1 MKPKIADEPIEGGA
15 VSIERGAVVGIVQD
29 AVGYR
34 KGKALVTLHL
44 EAYLGAP
51 DPYDAVRIAGTPPI
65 SMRIA
70 GGVHGDIATASI
82 VVNAIPRIL
91 QAPPGL
97 RTMRDMVLPSFE
109 R

>member
-1 MKPKIADEPIEGGA
+1 M
-15 VSIERGAVVGIVQD
+15 
-29 AVGYR
+29 
-34 KGKALVTLHL
+34 T
-44 EAYLGAP
+44 
-51 DPYDAVRIAGTPPI
+51 
-65 SMRIA
+65 IA